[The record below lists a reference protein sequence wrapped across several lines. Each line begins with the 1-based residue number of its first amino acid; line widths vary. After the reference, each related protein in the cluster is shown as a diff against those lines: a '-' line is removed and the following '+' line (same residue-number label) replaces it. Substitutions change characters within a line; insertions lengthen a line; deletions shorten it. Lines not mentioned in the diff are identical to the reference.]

1 MFDNQ
6 NTHTLKTNRINNLVF
21 HTFMYIFLSLFI
33 TVFPT
38 EAKDNFLQ
46 LFEKEFKKV
55 INTARPAV
63 VKVLATHNS
72 RNRLQSNVGN
82 ITLLQQDISSG
93 ILLDKNGYIATTTF
107 SFSPNKIEVVFH
119 NDQKATAKVI
129 GIDQLTDIVVLKV
142 DDELPKR
149 VKQGDSTQLDIGS
162 FVFTIGSTHG
172 DHPIVSFGI
181 VSGCEY
187 LPELPCDELIKINAP
202 ISPGNSGGAVI
213 NTSGEVVGMIMAI
226 LTEQTDIGLLQP
238 TIQLV
243 TEQTDI
249 GLLQP
254 TIQLVKTQEITFALP
269 IETVK
274 SVADE
279 IIKKGKVSRGWLGVE
294 IETSDFGVFITQVVQ
309 DSPAQKSGLLPRDI
323 ILEFNNDPIRHYFE
337 LLRRVGTST
346 PSTDI
351 TLKIRRDGHIQSHT
365 VKLGERQDSK

>member
-1 MFDNQ
+1 MFDNL
-6 NTHTLKTNRINNLVF
+6 NTRTLKTNRINNLVF
-21 HTFMYIFLSLFI
+21 NTFIYIFIFLFI
-33 TVFPT
+33 TVLPT

-63 VKVLATHNS
+63 VKVLATRDS

-162 FVFTIGSTHG
+162 FVFTIGSTQG

-226 LTEQTDIGLLQP
+226 LTEQTDM
-238 TIQLV
+238 
-243 TEQTDI
+243 

-279 IIKKGKVSRGWLGVE
+279 IIKNGKVSRGWLGVD
-294 IETSDFGVFITQVVQ
+294 IETSDFGVFITRVLQ

-346 PSTDI
+346 PSTNI
-351 TLKIRRDGHIQSHT
+351 TLKISRDGRIQSHT
-365 VKLGERQDSK
+365 VKLGERQESK

>member
-1 MFDNQ
+1 MFYNKSIKS
-6 NTHTLKTNRINNLVF
+6 LKTNHIKSNVL
-21 HTFMYIFLSLFI
+21 HTFLNIFLFLLL
-33 TVFPT
+33 TVLPT

-55 INTARPAV
+55 INSARPAV
-63 VKVLATHNS
+63 VKVLATQNS
-72 RNRLQSNVGN
+72 SDRLIGNVGN
-82 ITLLQQDISSG
+82 IKFLQQDISSG

-107 SFSPNKIEVVFH
+107 RFPPNKIEVVFH
-119 NDQKATAKVI
+119 NNQKSTAKVI
-129 GIDQLTDIVVLKV
+129 GIDKLTDLVVIKV

-149 VKQGDSTQLDIGS
+149 VKQGDSAKLDIGS
-162 FVFTIGSTHG
+162 FVFTIGSSHG

-181 VSGCEY
+181 VSGCEF

-213 NTSGEVVGMIMAI
+213 NTSGEVVGMILAI
-226 LTEQTDIGLLQP
+226 LTEQTDIGILQKP
-238 TIQLV
+238 IQLM
-243 TEQTDI
+243 
-249 GLLQP
+249 
-254 TIQLVKTQEITFALP
+254 KTQEITFALP

-279 IIKKGKVSRGWLGVE
+279 IIKNGKVSRGWLGVD
-294 IETSDFGVFITQVVQ
+294 IETNDFGVFITHVVQ
-309 DSPAQKSGLLPRDI
+309 DSPAHKSGLLPRDI
-323 ILEFNNDPIRHYFE
+323 ILEFNKDPIRHYFE

-351 TLKIRRDGHIQSHT
+351 ILKISRDGRIQTHK

>member
-1 MFDNQ
+1 MFDNKDL
-6 NTHTLKTNRINNLVF
+6 HPLKTNVINSNLL
-21 HTFMYIFLSLFI
+21 HTYLCMFLVLFLI
-33 TVFPT
+33 VLPT
-38 EAKDNFLQ
+38 EAEDNFLQ

-63 VKVLATHNS
+63 VKVLATRTSKNVLS
-72 RNRLQSNVGN
+72 RNVGN
-82 ITLLQQDISSG
+82 ITMLQQDISSG
-93 ILLDKNGYIATTTF
+93 ILLNKNGYIATTTF

-119 NDQKATAKVI
+119 NDQKVTAKLI
-129 GIDQLTDIVVLKV
+129 GMDKLTDLVVLKV
-142 DDELPKR
+142 DDELPER
-149 VKQGDSTQLDIGS
+149 VKQGDSKKLDIGS

-187 LPELPCDELIKINAP
+187 LPEHPCDELIKINVP

-213 NTSGEVVGMIMAI
+213 NTSGEVVGMILAI
-226 LTEQTDIGLLQP
+226 LTEQTDMALLQP
-238 TIQLV
+238 PIQLM
-243 TEQTDI
+243 
-249 GLLQP
+249 
-254 TIQLVKTQEITFALP
+254 KTQEITFALP

-279 IIKKGKVSRGWLGVE
+279 IIKNGKVSRGWLGVD
-294 IETSDFGVFITQVVQ
+294 IETNDLGVFITRVIQ

-337 LLRRVGTST
+337 LLRRVGTTT
-346 PSTDI
+346 PRTDI
-351 TLKIRRDGHIQSHT
+351 ILKIRRDGRIQNHT

>member
-6 NTHTLKTNRINNLVF
+6 NIHPYKTNRRNNHVF
-21 HTFMYIFLSLFI
+21 HTFMYIFLFLFI
-33 TVFPT
+33 SVLPT
-38 EAKDNFLQ
+38 EAKDNILQ

-63 VKVLATHNS
+63 VKVLATRNS

-93 ILLDKNGYIATTTF
+93 LLLNKNGYIATTTF

-119 NDQKATAKVI
+119 NDQKTTAKVI
-129 GIDQLTDIVVLKV
+129 GIDELTDILVLKV
-142 DDELPKR
+142 DDELSNI

-162 FVFTIGSTHG
+162 FVFTIGSSHG

-181 VSGCEY
+181 VSGCEF

-213 NTSGEVVGMIMAI
+213 NTSGEVVGMILAI
-226 LTEQTDIGLLQP
+226 LTEQTDMGLLQP
-238 TIQLV
+238 PIQLM
-243 TEQTDI
+243 
-249 GLLQP
+249 
-254 TIQLVKTQEITFALP
+254 KTHEITLALP

-279 IIKKGKVSRGWLGVE
+279 IIKNGKVSRGWLGVD
-294 IETSDFGVFITQVVQ
+294 IETSDFGVFITRVVQ
-309 DSPAQKSGLLPRDI
+309 DSPAHKSGLLPEDI

-337 LLRRVGTST
+337 LLRRVGTTS
-346 PSTDI
+346 PSTNI
-351 TLKIRRDGHIQSHT
+351 TLKIRRDGQVQSHT
-365 VKLGERQDSK
+365 VKLGERQD